1 MMTEVIVKKAERAA
15 LVVGAAGGIGS
26 ATVVALAERYQQVIA
41 VSRQPRPPAALAD
54 LANLCWLTA
63 AAEEGAIAEAARAVA
78 DHCES
83 LPLARVV
90 LATGTL
96 HGDGYRPEKSLRE
109 LDAAT
114 LGHLYQVNAVLPLLW
129 LAALE
134 PLLRRSDG
142 ATVAVLSARVGSIA
156 DNRLGG
162 WYGYRASKAALNMLL
177 RSAAVELGRRAPQVA
192 LLAFHPGTT
201 DTALSKP
208 FQARV
213 PEGRLFSPASVAIA
227 LLERMDAAQAD
238 GELHFVD
245 YAGESIP
252 W

>member
-1 MMTEVIVKKAERAA
+1 MTETRMKAAQTAIVI
-15 LVVGAAGGIGS
+15 GAGGGIGR
-26 ATVVALAERYQQVIA
+26 ATAQALAERYQQVIA
-41 VSRQPRPPAALAD
+41 VSRQASAPPALARCANVRW
-54 LANLCWLTA
+54 LAT
-63 AAEEGAIAEAARAVA
+63 AAEEAAINERVAVLSSA
-78 DHCES
+78 CEE

-90 LATGTL
+90 IATGTL

-109 LDAAT
+109 LSADT
-114 LGHLYQVNAVLPLLW
+114 LGYLYQVNAVLPLLW

-134 PLLRRSDG
+134 PVLRRSEA
-142 ATVAVLSARVGSIA
+142 ATVAVLSARVGSIG
-156 DNRLGG
+156 DNQLGG

-213 PEGRLFSPASVAIA
+213 PADKLFSPARVAEA
-227 LLERMDAAQAD
+227 LLARMDEPRAD

-245 YAGESIP
+245 YAGEPIP

>member
-1 MMTEVIVKKAERAA
+1 MSKETKTA
-15 LVVGAAGGIGS
+15 LVIGAGGGIGQ
-26 ATVVALAERYQQVIA
+26 ATVAALAERFEQVVA
-41 VSRQPRPPAALAD
+41 VSRQPGAPSALAP
-54 LANLCWLTA
+54 LAGVRWLGVGTDEAAIAA
-63 AAEEGAIAEAARAVA
+63 AAETVAGYVEGR
-78 DHCES
+78 S
-83 LPLARVV
+83 LARVV
-90 LATGTL
+90 IATGTL
-96 HGDGYRPEKSLRE
+96 HGDDYRPEKALRE
-109 LDAAT
+109 LRAET

-134 PLLRRSDG
+134 PLLRRSDE
-142 ATVAVLSARVGSIA
+142 AAVAVLSARVGSIG

-177 RSAAVELGRRAPQVA
+177 RSAAVELARRAPGVA

-213 PEGRLFSPASVAIA
+213 PAHKLFSPASVADA
-227 LLERMDAAQAD
+227 LLARLDEARAD

-245 YAGESIP
+245 YAGEAIP

>member
-1 MMTEVIVKKAERAA
+1 MVNEAQTAVVI
-15 LVVGAAGGIGS
+15 GAGGGIGG
-26 ATVVALAERYQQVIA
+26 AVAEALAERYRQVVA
-41 VSRQPRPPAALAD
+41 VSRQAAAPQSLARC
-54 LANLCWLTA
+54 ANLRWLPCTAEESAIGEA
-63 AAEEGAIAEAARAVA
+63 AAVIDDACAA
-78 DHCES
+78 
-83 LPLARVV
+83 LPLARLVI
-90 LATGTL
+90 ATGTL

-109 LDAAT
+109 LSADT

-134 PLLRRSDG
+134 PVLRRSE
-142 ATVAVLSARVGSIA
+142 AAAVAVLSARVGSIG
-156 DNRLGG
+156 DNGLGG

-213 PEGRLFSPASVAIA
+213 PADKLFSPAWVAEA
-227 LLERMDAAQAD
+227 LLARMDAARAD
-238 GELHFVD
+238 GQLQFVD
-245 YAGESIP
+245 YAGEPIP